1 LKNII
6 KFIGEE
12 RVQSFLNFCLKY
24 MSELTL
30 PFKRGNFIETRSG
43 LINVA
48 PCGRQCT
55 KQERDQF
62 ELYDKVIYF
71 SFSLLLNV

>member
-1 LKNII
+1 
-6 KFIGEE
+6 
-12 RVQSFLNFCLKY
+12 

-48 PCGRQCT
+48 PCGRNCT

-62 ELYDKVIYF
+62 ELFDKVKF
-71 SFSLLLNV
+71 FEFF